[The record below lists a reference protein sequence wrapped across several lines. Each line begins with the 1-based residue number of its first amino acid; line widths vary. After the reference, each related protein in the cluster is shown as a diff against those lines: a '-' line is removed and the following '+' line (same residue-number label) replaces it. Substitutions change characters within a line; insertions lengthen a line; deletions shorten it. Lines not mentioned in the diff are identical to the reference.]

1 MLLHDVMNSLFVRI
15 LLKKSFC
22 SSAFFC
28 NFNPMKSTYTTSNPA
43 EFTERFINQTNQS
56 IFLTGKAGTGKTTLL
71 RKIIQS
77 THKNAVIVAPTGI
90 AALNAGGVTIHSF
103 FQLPFGAFIPE
114 FMKPPETP
122 TVKFETKE
130 TLSRH
135 FTMNKQRRAIMQN
148 LELLIIDEVSMLR
161 ADLLDAMDWT
171 LRNVRRVSQPFGGVQ
186 VLYIGDLLQLP
197 PVVKPDEWNVL
208 RNHYAGMFFF
218 NSKVLQEQ
226 PALYIELSTI
236 FRQQDADFIDV
247 LNHLR
252 DNRITESDISLLNRY
267 VNPTFDALKT
277 EGYITLTTHNAKADA
292 MNAKALANLKGKSY
306 HYSAEITGEF
316 PPHMYPIDPEMEL
329 KVGAQVMFI
338 KNDIAMDKQF
348 YNGKMGKIEFL
359 SKDEICVHFP
369 EENKTI
375 TVDHY
380 EWNNIRYAMDERT
393 GEIKEEVL
401 GTFVHY
407 PLKLAWAI
415 TVHKSQGL
423 TFDKA
428 VLDVTDVF
436 APGQAYVALSRL
448 RSLEGL
454 VLLNPMRMNGL
465 SSDQSVVSFA
475 QHKADESTLESH
487 LTNATKRYLF
497 DTIHATFDWYNLVSA
512 WQIHE
517 ATYRNAGSKTEKG
530 KNKSWLVTQIQ
541 AITSANDA
549 AKKFQSQ
556 IERIFSAPNIDLAFL
571 HERTSAAYS
580 YFFKILDG
588 ILLSNLKKMAELG
601 RVRKTKTYAE
611 ELGELDELLT
621 STILKIKKVRL
632 LTEALHAG
640 KDITKEVVWNDE
652 IRNYKN
658 GKIAS
663 VRQEAQSNRSLLDI
677 DAPEENDVFTPRK
690 AAKKSAEKKEKKS
703 TYDQTLELLYE
714 GLDPEQVAKERSLS
728 VKTILSHCAV
738 LIKEDKLSI
747 DDVLTQERINELDEL
762 IGDYSGTSLTPLKEQ
777 LGESVSYEELRLWQ
791 AAKMRE

>member
-1 MLLHDVMNSLFVRI
+1 MLPREVMKSLFARI
-15 LLKKSFC
+15 FFEQSFC
-22 SSAFFC
+22 PTAFFSI
-28 NFNPMKSTYTTSNPA
+28 FNVMKSTYTTSNPA

-56 IFLTGKAGTGKTTLL
+56 VFLTGKAGTGKTTLL

-135 FTMNKQRRAIMQN
+135 FTMNKQRRAMMQN

-208 RNHYAGMFFF
+208 RNHYSGMFFF
-218 NSKVLQEQ
+218 NSKAIQEQ

-236 FRQQDADFIDV
+236 FRQQDTDFIDV

-252 DNRITESDISLLNRY
+252 DNRITESDITLLNRY

-277 EGYITLTTHNAKADA
+277 EGYITLTTHNAKADT
-292 MNAKALANLKGKSY
+292 MNAKALATLNGKSF

-338 KNDIAMDKQF
+338 KNDIALDKQF
-348 YNGKMGKIEFL
+348 YNGKMGKIESL
-359 SKDEICVHFP
+359 SKDEISVHFP
-369 EENKTI
+369 EENTTI

-448 RSLEGL
+448 RSLDGL

-475 QHKADESTLESH
+475 QHKADNSTLETH
-487 LTNATKRYLF
+487 LTQATKKYLY
-497 DTIHATFDWYNLVSA
+497 DTIHSAFDWYGLVSA
-512 WQIHE
+512 WHIHE

-530 KNKSWLVTQIQ
+530 KNKPWLAAQLQ
-541 AITSANDA
+541 ALNSANDA
-549 AKKFQSQ
+549 AKKFQHQ
-556 IERIFSAPNIDLAFL
+556 IERIFTTQHIDLAFL
-571 HERTSAAYS
+571 HERTDAAYT

-621 STILKIKKVRL
+621 STILRIKKVRL

-640 KDITKEVVWNDE
+640 KDITKEVVWNEE
-652 IRNYKN
+652 IRNYKSN
-658 GKIAS
+658 KIAI
-663 VRQEAQSNRSLLDI
+663 VRQEAQNNRSLLDT
-677 DAPEENDVFTPRK
+677 DDDVADDFIKPVNRK
-690 AAKKSAEKKEKKS
+690 KTGEKKEKKS
-703 TYDQTLELLYE
+703 TYEQTLELLHD

-728 VKTILSHCAV
+728 VKTILGHCAV

-747 DDVLTQERINELDEL
+747 DEVLPQDRIAELDDL
-762 IGDYSGTSLTPLKEQ
+762 IGDYTGASLTPLKEQ
-777 LGESVSYEELRLWQ
+777 LGDEVSYEELRLWQ
-791 AAKMRE
+791 ASKIRD